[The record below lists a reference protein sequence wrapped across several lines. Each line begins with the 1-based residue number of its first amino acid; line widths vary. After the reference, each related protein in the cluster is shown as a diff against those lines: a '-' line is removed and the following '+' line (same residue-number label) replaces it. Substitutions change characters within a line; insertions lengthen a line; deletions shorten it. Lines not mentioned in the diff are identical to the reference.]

1 MFDTPVNRLRSI
13 EVRHF
18 TQVSYGLVSP
28 NFENPVNPESSNI
41 IPRRSLQSEVVS
53 RLREEIV
60 EGIWEPGARLQERVL
75 CERYGVSRSP
85 LREACRVIASEG
97 LLELQPNRGA
107 VVTRPTLT
115 DAIEYMEIVV
125 ALQTT
130 AIRRAC
136 EQASAEQLAR
146 IEKLHRQMREAS
158 ERREIET
165 FFELNNEIHEAIV
178 SASGNSA
185 LVSMHEHADRHITR
199 LQNLSRAKEADP
211 NLSMEEHEAFIAALL
226 KRDAETAASELARHL
241 QTVTEE
247 IRKRI
252 AGSR

>member
-1 MFDTPVNRLRSI
+1 MNT
-13 EVRHF
+13 E
-18 TQVSYGLVSP
+18 T
-28 NFENPVNPESSNI
+28 SNI

-60 EGIWEPGARLQERVL
+60 EGVWEPGMRLQERVL

-125 ALQTT
+125 ALQTA

-136 EQASAEQLAR
+136 EKASEEQLAR
-146 IEKLHRQMREAS
+146 IEKLHQQMRTAS
-158 ERREIET
+158 EQKEMEL
-165 FFELNNEIHEAIV
+165 FFEINNEIHEAIV

-199 LQNLSRAKEADP
+199 LQNLSGAKEADP
-211 NLSMEEHEAFIAALL
+211 NLSMDEHEAFIGALL
-226 KRDAETAASELARHL
+226 KRDGETAARELAGHL
-241 QTVTEE
+241 HTVTEE
-247 IRKRI
+247 IKKRI
-252 AGSR
+252 AESQ

>member
-1 MFDTPVNRLRSI
+1 M
-13 EVRHF
+13 
-18 TQVSYGLVSP
+18 
-28 NFENPVNPESSNI
+28 NPESNNI

-60 EGIWEPGARLQERVL
+60 EGIWEPGMRLQERVL

-85 LREACRVIASEG
+85 LREACRVIAAEG

-125 ALQTT
+125 ALQTA
-130 AIRRAC
+130 AIRKAC
-136 EQASAEQLAR
+136 ELASEEQLAR
-146 IEKLHRQMREAS
+146 IGKLHQQMRQAS
-158 ERREIET
+158 ESKEIEI
-165 FFELNNEIHEAIV
+165 FFELNNQIHEAIV

-211 NLSMEEHEAFIAALL
+211 NLSMEEHEAFIGALL
-226 KRDAETAASELARHL
+226 KRDGVAAADELARHL
-241 QTVTEE
+241 HTVTEE

-252 AGSR
+252 AESR